1 MQETIST
8 QKMTLYRCFKSDP
21 SLPSDEMY
29 SSSLFDLIG
38 KKEPDQTKS
47 LGYVLAHSRPVMYL
61 LLEKIVGAGRAKKLM
76 AYNCIVDCEFLLE
89 SDRNTKE
96 RADIVIRFPEQN
108 EVIIIE
114 AKSLKAKTEAFNA
127 INQAIGYARKMN
139 FDRCTVV
146 SLTNNKMYGFGD
158 HKDYACDIVPLQ
170 WSDIVDI
177 FDTVV
182 RKNRDR
188 EVTLEKDFLNYILK
202 INGLMKYYDIEV
214 LSIPAGGTIDGV
226 TKAGVYECPSQDA
239 PYKSRGE
246 HKPLFMAFRGEK
258 GMVERLYKVAEIIS
272 TPIAG
277 SDYTIAK
284 ENLALT
290 PEIVKKIEK
299 YKEIVKYDTE
309 NGDKRPK
316 WVFILD
322 EEKSITLPH
331 PVIYKKNNS
340 FVETQRPLRDY
351 FDTQKMEGDYIV
363 FS

>member
-1 MQETIST
+1 MQKAIST
-8 QKMTLYRCFKSDP
+8 QKQTIYRCYKSDP
-21 SLPSDEMY
+21 SSPSDEMY

-61 LLEKIVGAGRAKKLM
+61 LLEKIVGTGRAKKLM
-76 AYNCIVDCEFLLE
+76 AYNCIVDCEFRLE
-89 SDRNTKE
+89 SDRNTNK

-114 AKSLKAKTEAFNA
+114 AKSLKAKTEAVNA

-158 HKDYACDIVPLQ
+158 YKDYACDIVPLQ

-182 RKNRDR
+182 RKNRDK

-202 INGLMKYYDIEV
+202 IKGLMKYYDIEV

-226 TKAGVYECPSQDA
+226 TKAGVYECPSEDA

-246 HKPLFMAFRGEK
+246 HKPLFIAFRGEK
-258 GMVERLYKVAEIIS
+258 GMVKKLYKVAEIIS

-277 SDYTIAK
+277 SDYDIAK
-284 ENLALT
+284 ERLD
-290 PEIVKKIEK
+290 PEIVKRIEK

-309 NGDKRPK
+309 NGDERSK

-322 EEKSITLPH
+322 EKNSIDLPL

-351 FDTQKMEGDYIV
+351 FDKEKKDGEFIV

>member
-8 QKMTLYRCFKSDP
+8 QKKTLYRCFKSDP

-108 EVIIIE
+108 EVFIIE

-139 FDRCTVV
+139 FDKCTVV
-146 SLTNNKMYGFGD
+146 SLTNNKIYGFDD

-226 TKAGVYECPSQDA
+226 TKAGVYECPSDVA

-258 GMVERLYKVAEIIS
+258 GKVEKLYKVEEVIS
-272 TPIAG
+272 TPIVGRNYA
-277 SDYTIAK
+277 IAK
-284 ENLALT
+284 ENMRH
-290 PEIVKKIEK
+290 EFVEKIEK
-299 YKEIVKYDTE
+299 YKEIVRYDEE
-309 NGDKRPK
+309 NGDERPK
-316 WVFILD
+316 WVFFLD
-322 EEKSITLPH
+322 EKNSIDLPL

-351 FDTQKMEGDYIV
+351 FDKEKKDGDYIV